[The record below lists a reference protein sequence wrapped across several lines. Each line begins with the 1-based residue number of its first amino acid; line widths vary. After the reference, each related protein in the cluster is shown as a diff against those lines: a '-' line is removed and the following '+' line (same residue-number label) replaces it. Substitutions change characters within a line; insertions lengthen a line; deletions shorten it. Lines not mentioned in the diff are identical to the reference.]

1 MGWQCWGHLLQAS
14 STTFL
19 FPSLKCFHHLR
30 TVGLCIIS
38 DPQSP
43 CKISN
48 ISLPL
53 FMTFTQNLTGHLYLK
68 THKISFSST
77 NDKWGSSNT
86 RISTKLTLKCG
97 IMLLASRPHHHIA
110 GHNVMHNLLD
120 LDYCRKAAMPVSLLF
135 RHPSYKKI

>member
-1 MGWQCWGHLLQAS
+1 
-14 STTFL
+14 
-19 FPSLKCFHHLR
+19 
-30 TVGLCIIS
+30 
-38 DPQSP
+38 
-43 CKISN
+43 
-48 ISLPL
+48 
-53 FMTFTQNLTGHLYLK
+53 MTFTQNLTGHLYLK